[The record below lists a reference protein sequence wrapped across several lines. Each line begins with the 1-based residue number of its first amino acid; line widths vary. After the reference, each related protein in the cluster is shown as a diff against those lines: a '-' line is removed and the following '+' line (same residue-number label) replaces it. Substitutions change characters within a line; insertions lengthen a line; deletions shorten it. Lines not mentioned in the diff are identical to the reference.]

1 MHFKSRAVL
10 SDFGFLGNSGKRIVF
25 IDTEHRLCGSDVTV
39 TGVIKVVIIY

>member
-10 SDFGFLGNSGKRIVF
+10 SDVGFLGNSGKRIE
-25 IDTEHRLCGSDVTV
+25 TEHRLCGSDVTV